1 MLSCID
7 IQALLAAPPS
17 EAIAAETRRELDSS
31 VFLLEQ
37 KINALHQ
44 NAVGGGD
51 SDQSSDLKTWKAV
64 QKTALVLMG
73 RAHDLRV
80 AAILTQALL
89 QTEGFIGFDA
99 GLTLI
104 LGLLERHWDT
114 LIPEKDKTD
123 REDPFLERIN
133 ILENLCEWQSTI
145 KPLTASA
152 LCASRATGSFTLRDV
167 RIATGKKV
175 EMFILTEAEENAPPQ
190 LGAIQAACK
199 EMEAAELTAR
209 KTTTRSLKENLIRL
223 EAELKK
229 HVADSKTPDFG
240 PTSEV
245 IADMDDFYA
254 HQLSLRGVHGG
265 PSVLNQSV
273 GGKQQSE
280 AQPSTKQASNS
291 GTMDPPMDTINSR
304 QDVTRLLDQIC
315 IYYHQN
321 EPASPVPLLLKRA
334 RQLVE
339 KNFYQIMEDLAPK
352 TATELKGL
360 IGEPEDDKS

>member
-1 MLSCID
+1 MLSRSD

-17 EAIAAETRRELDSS
+17 ETIAPETRRELDSS

-51 SDQSSDLKTWKAV
+51 ADQSSDLKTWKAV
-64 QKTALVLMG
+64 QKSAIELMT

-89 QTEGFIGFDA
+89 QTEGFTGFDA
-99 GLTLI
+99 GLALI
-104 LGLLERHWDT
+104 LGLLENHWDT
-114 LIPEKDKTD
+114 LIPEEDKAD
-123 REDPFLERIN
+123 RDDPFLERIN

-145 KPLTASA
+145 KPLTASS

-167 RIATGKKV
+167 RIAAGKKI
-175 EMFILTEAEENAPPQ
+175 EMFILTEAEKKAPPQ

-199 EMEAAELTAR
+199 EMETGELTAK
-209 KTTTRSLKENLIRL
+209 KTTTTSLKENLIRL
-223 EAELKK
+223 EVALKK
-229 HVADSKTPDFG
+229 YVADAKTPDFG

-245 IADMDDFYA
+245 IAEMDDFYA
-254 HQLSLRGVHGG
+254 HQLSLRGVHGA

-273 GGKQQSE
+273 GGRQQE
-280 AQPSTKQASNS
+280 AAQPSTKQASNAD
-291 GTMDPPMDTINSR
+291 TMDAPMDTINSR

-315 IYYHQN
+315 IYYHHN

-360 IGEPEDDKS
+360 IGEPEDDES